1 MFDITHLIQAS
12 GLLIVAIIVFAES
25 GIVIGFLFPVSDTL
39 LLSAGILAASGK
51 LVLIPTILVAAVA
64 AILGDN
70 SGYHF
75 GRQFGRRLFSKT
87 DSLFFRHEYVMR
99 AETFYEKYGSKTML
113 LAHFIP
119 IVRTFAPLT
128 AGAGK
133 MALPKYMSF
142 DAVGD
147 IAWAIIVTS
156 LGYFLGRRIPGLSHY
171 IDLVLVLIILIIL
184 ALIVYHNLRDPRIRL
199 SIKHLFKH

>member
-1 MFDITHLIQAS
+1 MFDVSHLVQAS
-12 GLLIVAIIVFAES
+12 GLLIVAIIVFVES
-25 GIVIGFLFPVSDTL
+25 GVVIGFLVPNSDTL
-39 LLSAGILAASGK
+39 LLSAGVLAASGK
-51 LVLIPTILVAAVA
+51 LPIIPTIMVAAVA

-75 GRQFGRRLFSKT
+75 GRQFGRRLFSKP

-113 LAHFIP
+113 LAHFVP

-133 MALPKYMSF
+133 MSIPKYMGF
-142 DAVGD
+142 DAIGD
-147 IAWAIIVTS
+147 ICWAIIVTS
-156 LGYFLGRRIPGLSHY
+156 LGYFLGKRIPGLSHY
-171 IDLVLVLIILIIL
+171 IDLVFVLIILVILTLII
-184 ALIVYHNLRDPRIRL
+184 YHNLKDPRIRVA
-199 SIKHLFKH
+199 IKRFLKF

>member
-1 MFDITHLIQAS
+1 MFDITHLVQAS
-12 GLLIVAIIVFAES
+12 GLLIVAVIVFAES

-39 LLSAGILAASGK
+39 LLSAGVLAASGK
-51 LVLIPTILVAAVA
+51 LPLMATILVAAGA

-75 GRQFGRRLFSKT
+75 GRQFGRRLFSKP

-99 AETFYEKYGSKTML
+99 AEAFYEKYGSKTML
-113 LAHFIP
+113 VAHFVP

-133 MALPKYMSF
+133 MAIPKYMSF
-142 DAVGD
+142 DAIGD
-147 IAWAIIVTS
+147 IAWAIIVTG
-156 LGYFLGRRIPGLSHY
+156 LGYFLGSRIPGLSHY
-171 IDLVLVLIILIIL
+171 VDLVLILIIVLMVMLVLYHL
-184 ALIVYHNLRDPRIRL
+184 ARDPKIRL
-199 SIKHLFKH
+199 AITKKFKR

>member
-1 MFDITHLIQAS
+1 VFDITHLVQAS
-12 GLLIVAIIVFAES
+12 GLLIVAVIVFAES

-39 LLSAGILAASGK
+39 LLSAGVLAASGK
-51 LVLIPTILVAAVA
+51 LPLLATILVAAIA

-75 GRQFGRRLFSKT
+75 GRQFGRRLFSKP

-113 LAHFIP
+113 LAHFVP

-133 MALPKYMSF
+133 MSIPKYMSF
-142 DAVGD
+142 DAIGD
-147 IAWAIIVTS
+147 VVWAIVVTS
-156 LGYFLGRRIPGLSHY
+156 LGYFLGSRIPGLSHY
-171 IDLVLVLIILIIL
+171 VDLVLALIIVFIVLL
-184 ALIVYHNLRDPRIRL
+184 VVYHLAKDPKIRTAVL
-199 SIKHLFKH
+199 KKFRR